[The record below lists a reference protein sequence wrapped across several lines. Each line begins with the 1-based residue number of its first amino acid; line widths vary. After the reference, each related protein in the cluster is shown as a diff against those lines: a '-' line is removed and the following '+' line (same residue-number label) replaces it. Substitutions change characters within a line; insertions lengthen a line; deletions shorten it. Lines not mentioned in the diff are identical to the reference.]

1 MKFLRA
7 KRIVD
12 HEVERGRRLET
23 GGGSKKNKE
32 SLGAISCLTSELSAA
47 FVPTSGLRPAG
58 LEPDPH
64 YPKSAGLIDRGVFG
78 RTR

>member
-1 MKFLRA
+1 MKLNAAGDWRLEAGVRKTRSRLRDQLRLRA
-7 KRIVD
+7 L
-12 HEVERGRRLET
+12 RRF
-23 GGGSKKNKE
+23 
-32 SLGAISCLTSELSAA
+32 C
-47 FVPTSGLRPAG
+47 PDLRSPACS